1 MLNCERSF
9 ESGKHSHK
17 WTTSAGAPPRAFV
30 LTWRPE
36 EKKHSDPVDPE
47 EHEAEEGPE
56 RLQDQQGKV
65 DEHFTSHME
74 EGDGESHTLP
84 HDEHHHQ

>member
-1 MLNCERSF
+1 MNYQCWSSPL
-9 ESGKHSHK
+9 
-17 WTTSAGAPPRAFV
+17 ALV
-30 LTWRPE
+30 LTWSAE

-56 RLQDQQGKV
+56 RLQGQQGKV

-74 EGDGESHTLP
+74 ESDGESHTLP
-84 HDEHHHQ
+84 QDEHHQQQNYLEG